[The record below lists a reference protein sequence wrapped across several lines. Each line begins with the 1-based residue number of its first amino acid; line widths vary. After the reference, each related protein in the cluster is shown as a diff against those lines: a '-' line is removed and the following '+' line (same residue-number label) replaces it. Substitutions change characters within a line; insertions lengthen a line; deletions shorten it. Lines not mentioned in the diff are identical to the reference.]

1 MLLLVYKIIN
11 IYSHVLFFIL
21 IIWILIIINLVVLLV
36 ENFLYQVFAASNSN
50 AFFSFKIIHLFILDI
65 ILLYRVLI
73 LVMLFVN
80 ILKLIFILIINHEI
94 FFLLVFYLLLIIL
107 EIILVQLAII
117 LNNLLHLL
125 FLAAMSYKINF
136 LLYLLLKM
144 HWFINFKW
152 FIASRLIQ
160 NIFFGCLFIDP
171 LSLICNHFISI
182 LSNILF
188 KAFLFFKIFSHNYFN
203 CFFWGP
209 NFSQFFTIIYL
220 NFVLIILHFSHILII
235 VDAWIWNIFLYF
247 FCKVNLFLC
256 NSEIR
261 FCRDG

>member
-1 MLLLVYKIIN
+1 MDSICFIGSFKFGTFKVSCFLFGGIIFWDCLLSKETLPDDNGTYFLLLLVYKIIN

-21 IIWILIIINLVVLLV
+21 IIWILIIIILVVLLV

-125 FLAAMSYKINF
+125 FLAAM
-136 LLYLLLKM
+136 
-144 HWFINFKW
+144 
-152 FIASRLIQ
+152 
-160 NIFFGCLFIDP
+160 
-171 LSLICNHFISI
+171 
-182 LSNILF
+182 
-188 KAFLFFKIFSHNYFN
+188 
-203 CFFWGP
+203 
-209 NFSQFFTIIYL
+209 
-220 NFVLIILHFSHILII
+220 
-235 VDAWIWNIFLYF
+235 
-247 FCKVNLFLC
+247 
-256 NSEIR
+256 
-261 FCRDG
+261 